1 LTEES
6 DAQQGTPDDQSDD
19 AKAPGLETWRN
30 RRASWTE
37 KMTLKREDKVPPH
50 MPLEEEPSSWP
61 DPSQKN
67 AMDDIQEKRHYQ
79 QLDDEQ
85 KQDFL

>member
-1 LTEES
+1 MK
-6 DAQQGTPDDQSDD
+6 P
-19 AKAPGLETWRN
+19 
-30 RRASWTE
+30 
-37 KMTLKREDKVPPH
+37 KREDKVPPH
-50 MPLEEEPSSWP
+50 IPLEEEPSSWP

-67 AMDDIQEKRHYQ
+67 IMDDIQEKRHYQ